1 MQKSDANKKLSDA
14 GCSFKTIPKS
24 LKQHP
29 FSVMIIHSAITYRIT
44 RETLQ
49 YRIYFKAVNGE

>member
-1 MQKSDANKKLSDA
+1 MQRSDANDKSSCA
-14 GCSFKTIPKS
+14 GCSFKTIPNS

-29 FSVMIIHSAITYRIT
+29 FSVMIIHSAIIYRVA

-49 YRIYFKAVNGE
+49 YRIYFKDVNGH